1 MVSEVMIPVMDET
14 TETVTLS
21 SWLKGEGETVKKGE
35 VLCEIETDKATVEIE
50 APDDG
55 IVRRVL
61 IEKGARIP
69 PRTIVALISD
79 ADEPLPPIDPFYRTA
94 RANPALAA
102 PAAPK
107 IVTATAMPELKSDKV
122 SASPRARK
130 LAEENGID
138 LAMVTGTGPDGRI
151 LEEDVKLVIAR
162 RS

>member
-50 APDDG
+50 APADG

-61 IEKGARIP
+61 IEKGERIP
-69 PRTIVALISD
+69 PRTVVALIAD
-79 ADEPLPPIDPFYRTA
+79 ADEPLPQLDPFYHTPGA
-94 RANPALAA
+94 KLAPVPTVATTTVAAAA
-102 PAAPK
+102 P
-107 IVTATAMPELKSDKV
+107 PELKSDKV

-138 LAMVTGTGPDGRI
+138 LLTVSGTGPDGRI
-151 LEEDVKLVIAR
+151 LEEDVRLAIAR
-162 RS
+162 RG